1 MNATLSAAQR
11 QLLPAVAVA
20 DRLLHILR
28 ALDHLVR
35 WDSGYMFWMLA
46 MFAQQC
52 TLARKTSELTG
63 LGQDNCHSSL
73 AHIADGAFKR
83 KWREPGFPVR
93 RPIIRYGH
101 LTKRL
106 LKQLAGVRT
115 A

>member
-11 QLLPAVAVA
+11 PLLPAVAAA
-20 DRLLHILR
+20 DRVLHILR

-35 WDSGYMFWMLA
+35 SNSGYMFWMFA
-46 MFAQQC
+46 TFAQQC
-52 TLARKTSELTG
+52 TLARKTSKLTG
-63 LGQDNCHSSL
+63 LGQDDCRGSL

-83 KWREPGFPVR
+83 KWREPSFPVR
-93 RPIIRYGH
+93 RPIIRYGY

-106 LKQLAGVRT
+106 LKQLTRVRT